1 VNREDILKSISDTE
15 KHQGIRLD
23 LSKRGVTQ
31 LPKKIAQ
38 LKNLRILDLSSNQLE
53 GLPDEFTELENL
65 TQLDLS
71 YNELKGLPENFV
83 RLRNLTHLNLSCN
96 KFVEIPEA
104 VFQLRNLSHLHIVS
118 NRLSGIPENIAQIR
132 QLKVLDLSSN
142 KIVRLPG
149 EFEYLRNLSSLNMK
163 DNQLTELPGEIS
175 CLKDLTQLNLNFN
188 QLTELPRGIIH
199 LRNLTQLYV
208 MSNQLAELPKGM
220 GQLKNLTQ
228 LDMKNNQLSEVNEDI
243 TYLENLTFLNLSFNR
258 LIELPKTI
266 ARLKNLIYFHAGYNQ
281 LISLPKEIGQLQ
293 NLFYLDIK
301 CNLLSEIPREIAQ
314 LKKLKRL
321 EVEDNPLTFPPVEI
335 VNQGISATMDYLKKM
350 DEGGQTLYEGKLLVV
365 GQGGVGK
372 TCLIRRLIRDEYSDE
387 EPSTEGIDIYP
398 WEISAPKD
406 PNKRVT
412 LNIWDFGGQEIYH
425 ATHQFFLT
433 RRSLYLLVWDARQE
447 EEYGRIDYWLKTI
460 ETFAEDSPVML
471 VMNKSDE
478 RVKYLNFKELKKRCP
493 QLVVSGRV
501 SAKKG
506 VGVRGLRKLLREQ
519 AWKLPLMGTFWPPSW
534 LTVRRTLET
543 DGRYQMLYDDYL
555 KLCEARGIK
564 ENEARTLS
572 RYLHDLGIILH
583 FQDDSLLKDT
593 IILKPEWGTD
603 AVYKVLDAR
612 SVQQRNGILY
622 ESDLKDI
629 WTDQTLYPPDKYATI
644 LRLMANFELAFPIGE
659 EKGHIVAEL
668 LPVNEAEYGWNPEDC
683 LRFEYHYDFLPAGLI
698 TRLIVRMHGFVIQR
712 DGKYLCWREGAY
724 FKYARS
730 EARIKVSLFTKI
742 AAVQIKGPERKEFL
756 AKIRSHFDSLHS
768 TIKKIRFKE
777 KIPCTCTQGCE
788 YRFDYNFLLKCE
800 EKQKKTQTC
809 QVSIE
814 EVNIAELLDGI
825 EKPEVRQA
833 RLREKMADSYP
844 KVGKPPEK
852 EPPPEN
858 KKWYLRILP
867 LGKK

>member
-1 VNREDILKSISDTE
+1 MSQEDILKSISNTE
-15 KHQGIRLD
+15 KNQGVRLD

-31 LPKKIAQ
+31 IPKKIAQ
-38 LKNLRILDLSSNQLE
+38 LKNLRILDLSSNQLD

-71 YNELKGLPENFV
+71 YNELTGLPADFA

-96 KFVEIPEA
+96 KLREIPST
-104 VFQLRNLSHLHIVS
+104 VFQLRNLTHLHIVS
-118 NRLSGIPENIAQIR
+118 NRLTGIPGNIS
-132 QLKVLDLSSN
+132 QLGQLRMLDLSSN
-142 KIVRLPG
+142 QIAGLPK
-149 EFEYLRNLSSLNMK
+149 EIEYLRNLSSLNLK
-163 DNQLTELPGEIS
+163 NNQLSELPGEIA
-175 CLKDLTQLNLNFN
+175 CLKELAQLNLNYN
-188 QLTELPRGIIH
+188 QLSELPRGIIH

-208 MSNQLAELPKGM
+208 MSNQLTRLPKGM
-220 GQLKNLTQ
+220 GQLKKLTQ

-258 LIELPKTI
+258 LIELPKKI
-266 ARLKNLIYFHAGYNQ
+266 VCLKNLIYLHAGYNQ
-281 LISLPKEIGQLQ
+281 LISLPKEISQLQ

-301 CNLLSEIPREIAQ
+301 CNLLSEVPREIAQ

-321 EVEDNPLTFPPVEI
+321 ELEDNPLIFPPVEI
-335 VNQGISATMDYLKKM
+335 VNQGISAVMDYLKKM
-350 DEGGQTLYEGKLLVV
+350 DDGGQTLYEGKLLVV

-372 TCLIRRLIRDEYSDE
+372 TCLIRRLIQDEYSDE
-387 EPSTEGIDIYP
+387 EPTTEGIDIYP
-398 WEISAPKD
+398 WEISAPDD
-406 PNKRVT
+406 PDKRVT

-447 EEYGRIDYWLKTI
+447 EEYGRIDYWLKTV
-460 ETFAEDSPVML
+460 ETFAEDSPVIL

-478 RVKYLNFKELKKRCP
+478 RVKYLNFKELKKRYP
-493 QLVVSGRV
+493 RLAVSGRV

-534 LTVRRTLET
+534 LAVRRALET
-543 DGRYQMLYDDYL
+543 EGRYQMLYDDYL
-555 KLCEARGIK
+555 KICESRGIR

-583 FQDDSLLKDT
+583 FQDDALLKGT

-622 ESDLKDI
+622 ESDLKEI
-629 WTDQTLYPPDKYATI
+629 WTDQSVYPPDKYATI
-644 LRLMANFELAFPIGE
+644 LRLMENFELAFPIGE
-659 EKGHIVAEL
+659 GNGHIVAEL
-668 LPVNEAEYGWNPEDC
+668 LPVREEEYGWNSEDC
-683 LRFEYHYDFLPAGLI
+683 LWFEYHYDFLPAGLI
-698 TRLIVRMHGFVIQR
+698 TRLIVRMHAFLIQQE
-712 DGKYLCWREGAY
+712 GKYLCWREGAY
-724 FKYARS
+724 LKYARS
-730 EARIKVSLFTKI
+730 EARIKVSFFTRI
-742 AAVQIKGPERKEFL
+742 VTVQIQGPERKEFL

-777 KIPCTCTQGCE
+777 KIPCTCMPGCE
-788 YRFDYNFLLKCE
+788 YRFDYNFLLRCE
-800 EKQKKTQTC
+800 EKRKKTQTC
-809 QVSIE
+809 QISVE
-814 EVNIAELLDGI
+814 EVNIVRLLDGI
-825 EKPEVRQA
+825 EGHEVRQA
-833 RLREKMADSYP
+833 RFSEKMADTYP
-844 KVGKPPEK
+844 KVGKPSET
-852 EPPPEN
+852 EPPPKN

-867 LGKK
+867 IGKK